1 MRSGVVAKTKSKW
14 YFTDPCIAT
23 ATLHLKSE
31 NLLEDLNSFGFYFEN
46 LVIRDLRTYAD
57 IMGGKVFFY
66 TDTNN
71 LDIDAIV
78 ELPGGKWSIFEIKLG
93 GFENIKKSLINID
106 RFLKKV
112 NDFKKKQLISIN
124 VITAGSESFL
134 MKTNNGLNVNVIP
147 LDQLYIDS

>member
-1 MRSGVVAKTKSKW
+1 
-14 YFTDPCIAT
+14 
-23 ATLHLKSE
+23 
-31 NLLEDLNSFGFYFEN
+31 
-46 LVIRDLRTYAD
+46 
-57 IMGGKVFFY
+57 MGGKVFFY